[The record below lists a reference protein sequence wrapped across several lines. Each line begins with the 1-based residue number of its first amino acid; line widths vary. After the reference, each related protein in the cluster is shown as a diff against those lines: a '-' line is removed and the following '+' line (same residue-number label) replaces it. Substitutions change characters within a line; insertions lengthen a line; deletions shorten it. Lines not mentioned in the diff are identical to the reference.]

1 MDKKNVLLDILRPF
15 GIVSQYAGC
24 AQLIRAVELTLENPD
39 AIQAVH
45 KQIYAVIAK
54 EYGIQPKSVES
65 NIRTVSAV
73 AWATDPVRLKKV
85 AGFSLHGQPS
95 AVEFIEIFSN
105 YMQRKDM
112 KGKRLTKQCT

>member
-1 MDKKNVLLDILRPF
+1 MAGPFLLSSTLF
-15 GIVSQYAGC
+15 CEA
-24 AQLIRAVELTLENPD
+24 LT
-39 AIQAVH
+39 
-45 KQIYAVIAK
+45 K

-112 KGKRLTKQCT
+112 KETVHS